1 MAIVKKVRAQLVE
14 LYTRIISEPKER
26 NDIYTNGEDNL
37 YPYENDRAIN
47 NSPTATR
54 ASQIMSKFISG
65 NGVVKDV
72 LVNTKKQLM
81 LSDVVDLISEDVAK
95 QNGAFIW
102 VGYGLNESGA
112 ISAKTLDVFD
122 YSHCRESKEDD
133 NDYKGKIYVKDYS
146 EKKGFFV
153 FRNNGSQS
161 KKSYYPYN
169 PDKSIIKAQMLA
181 DAKAKLKKDEGENYT
196 VDELVRCYRGQVF
209 HLNFTPRYKYA
220 LSKFDSVYNDM
231 DSEYR
236 FSLYV
241 NTQMREG
248 FLGKTVVVTQG
259 LDEESEKVVKADLA
273 KWLGAENSGNM
284 YHLSVEQTEDL
295 ANVIRIDQLKPQM
308 DDKLFV
314 ENDKRI
320 RRNILGA
327 ANNLPEPLIYASE
340 GALFGTSADAYT
352 EMKKFYQ
359 EQTEKERDKIE
370 KTLTNLGFDTIIK
383 PIIPIQDDIKT
394 IKE

>member
-1 MAIVKKVRAQLVE
+1 MAAKKVRAQLIE
-14 LYTRIISEPKER
+14 LYSRVISISDKK
-26 NDIYTNGEDNL
+26 DSIYTNGDDNL
-37 YPYENDRAIN
+37 YPYEIDRAIN

-54 ASQIMSKFISG
+54 AAYIMSKFISG
-65 NGVVKDV
+65 NGVEQDV
-72 LVNTKKQLM
+72 LVNTKKGLM
-81 LSDVVDLISEDVAK
+81 LSDVVDLVAEDASK
-95 QNGAFIW
+95 QHGSFIW
-102 VGYGLNESGA
+102 VGYGLNESGD
-112 ISAKTLDVFD
+112 ISGKTLDVFD
-122 YSHCRESKEDD
+122 YSNCRESKEDD

-146 EKKGFFV
+146 TQRKGFV
-153 FRNNGSQS
+153 FRNDADD
-161 KKSYYPYN
+161 KKWYYPYN
-169 PDKSIIKAQMLA
+169 PDKAIVKAQMLA
-181 DAKAKLKKDEGENYT
+181 DARLKLDRAVGEEITIDEM
-196 VDELVRCYRGQVF
+196 VRCYRGQVF

-259 LDEESEKVVKADLA
+259 LDEEYEEVVKADLA
-273 KWLGAENSGNM
+273 KWLGAENTGNM
-284 YHLSVEQTEDL
+284 YHLSVEQAESL

-352 EMKKFYQ
+352 EMKLFYQ

-370 KTLTNLGFDTIIK
+370 KTLTRLGFPTVIK
-383 PIIPIQDDIKT
+383 PIISINNGITNPT
-394 IKE
+394 E